1 MNRHF
6 FSLGTAALFLGAMGF
21 TACSSDD
28 LGNEGSGP
36 LTEGNVVK
44 TQFAINIPY
53 GAGNAAPQTASALGS
68 RMTEDK
74 TQSQTSPSFLGM
86 QGIRLIPMTA
96 TGADNV
102 AISSIITLGNITTDT
117 GGEGLTNGHKI
128 YADVPVPVGTT
139 HFLFYGAGGT
149 TAAATPQNKFDNGS
163 ILPTIAGAT
172 TAGISFTLEKALGQD
187 TDGEQTQLLAVLN
200 GVAGAKATVSG
211 EEKTWANQADNELAE
226 LYTNF
231 TGLEAGSANS
241 ICKTL
246 ERLYN
251 AVDNIKTS
259 GSDEEKA
266 IADAIQKAIVGT
278 YSSKTPFSFTGT
290 GDPAAAPYTLTTDLT
305 YPQNMNMPD
314 GAATVT
320 FSKDANPQFT
330 AGQTGV
336 VSSNPTI
343 AMSSICYP
351 ASIYYTVNTPAK
363 TTTDETVTWPN
374 SVTAWESAFTDWG
387 SSVTAATRTIAL
399 DDPIQYGVAKLEST
413 VKLNAASLEDKNGT
427 MVSVPNGFTVTGILV
442 GGQPVK
448 ADWDLKPSASDAM
461 SYTIYD
467 KSVVSGMKATTSA
480 SSKNYT
486 LVLDNYQA
494 TAQTVYVA
502 IELKNDTNTDFQGV
516 DGIVPAGGT
525 FYLIGTLKPS
535 EGKGTI
541 TGVDDPYVF
550 MQDYTTTANF
560 TISSLKNAYNV
571 IPDLRAS
578 QLQLGLAVDLTWKTG
593 LSFDVSIE

>member
-28 LGNEGSGP
+28 LGNEGNGP
-36 LTEGNVVK
+36 LVEGNVVK

-53 GAGNAAPQTASALGS
+53 GAGNPGS
-68 RMTEDK
+68 RMTDAN
-74 TQSQTSPSFLGM
+74 TQSQANPQFLGM
-86 QGIRLIPMTA
+86 QGIRLIPMATA
-96 TGADNV
+96 GADDA
-102 AISSIITLGNITTDT
+102 AISSIITLGNITAGSGND
-117 GGEGLTNGHKI
+117 GLTNGHKV

-149 TAAATPQNKFDNGS
+149 SAATTDQDKFDKGS

-172 TAGISFTLEKALGQD
+172 TEGISFVLEKAQGKD
-187 TDGEQTQLLAVLN
+187 TNGEATQLVNVLN
-200 GVAGAKATVSG
+200 GVAGV
-211 EEKTWANQADNELAE
+211 ANWSTSQNETLKD

-231 TGLEAGSANS
+231 TGLKAGSANS
-241 ICKTL
+241 IKATL

-251 AVDNIKTS
+251 AVDNLAKQAEDPASAETTIA
-259 GSDEEKA
+259 KA
-266 IADAIQKAIVGT
+266 IQAAIVAQYEG
-278 YSSKTPFSFTGT
+278 KTPFSVS
-290 GDPAAAPYTLTTDLT
+290 GDAAPYTLSTTLE
-305 YPQNMNMPD
+305 YPQNRNMPD
-314 GAATVT
+314 GAATVS
-320 FSKDANPQFT
+320 FAEGAFT
-330 AGQTGV
+330 AGQKGV

-413 VKLNAASLEDKNGT
+413 VKLSAASLADKNGT
-427 MVSVPNGFTVTGILV
+427 MISVPNGFTVTGILV

-448 ADWDLKPSASDAM
+448 ADWDLKPADSDAM
-461 SYTIYD
+461 SNTIYD
-467 KSVVSGMKATTSA
+467 KNVVSGMTATTNPTT
-480 SSKNYT
+480 KNYT
-486 LVLDNYQA
+486 LVMDNYQA
-494 TAQTVYVA
+494 TAAKVYVA
-502 IELKNDTNTDFQGV
+502 IELTNNTTTDFQGA

-525 FYLIGTLKPS
+525 FYLIGTLDPKDKTLD
-535 EGKGTI
+535 GFTGT
-541 TGVDDPYVF
+541 PYVF

-560 TISSLKNAYNV
+560 TISSLKNAYNT

-593 LSFDVSIE
+593 LSFDVTIP

>member
-1 MNRHF
+1 MKRMTRHF

-53 GAGNAAPQTASALGS
+53 GAGNPGS
-68 RMTEDK
+68 RMTEAN
-74 TQSQTSPSFLGM
+74 TQSQATPTFLGM
-86 QGIRLIPMTA
+86 QDIRLIPMTTSA
-96 TGADNV
+96 TDGA

-117 GGEGLTNGHKI
+117 GGEGLTDGHKI

-139 HFLFYGAGGT
+139 HFLFFGAGGT
-149 TAAATPQNKFDNGS
+149 TAATTPQNKFDNGS
-163 ILPTIAGAT
+163 IDSNIAGAT
-172 TAGISFTLEKALGQD
+172 TAGISFTLEKALGTD
-187 TDGEQTQLLAVLN
+187 TDGEATQLVNVLN
-200 GVAGAKATVSG
+200 GVAGVENWSTS
-211 EEKTWANQADNELAE
+211 DNETLKE

-231 TGLEAGSANS
+231 TTGLKAGSANS
-241 ICKTL
+241 IKATL

-251 AVDNIKTS
+251 AVDNLAKQTGDPASTETTIA
-259 GSDEEKA
+259 KA
-266 IADAIQKAIVGT
+266 IQAAIVAQYDG
-278 YSSKTPFSFTGT
+278 KTPFSVS
-290 GDPAAAPYTLTTDLT
+290 GDAAPYTLTTNLT
-305 YPQNMNMPD
+305 YPKNMNMPD
-314 GAATVT
+314 GSAVVSFAEG
-320 FSKDANPQFT
+320 AFT

-336 VSSNPTI
+336 VFSNPTI

-413 VKLNAASLEDKNGT
+413 VKLSAASLADKNGT
-427 MVSVPNGFTVTGILV
+427 MISVPNGFTVTGILV

-448 ADWDLKPSASDAM
+448 ADWDLKPAASDAM
-461 SYTIYD
+461 SNTIYD
-467 KSVVSGMKATTSA
+467 KSVVSGMTAGTTASA
-480 SSKNYT
+480 KNYT

-525 FYLIGTLKPS
+525 FYVIGKLDPAGKTI
-535 EGKGTI
+535 EGFTGT
-541 TGVDDPYVF
+541 PYVF

-560 TISSLKNAYNV
+560 TIGSLKEAYNT

-593 LSFDVSIE
+593 LSFDVTIP

>member
-28 LGNEGSGP
+28 LGNEGNGP
-36 LTEGNVVK
+36 LVEGNVVK

-53 GAGNAAPQTASALGS
+53 GSGNAAPQTASALGS
-68 RMTEDK
+68 RMTEDN

-86 QGIRLIPMTA
+86 QDIRLIPMTTSA
-96 TGADNV
+96 TDGA

-117 GGEGLTNGHKI
+117 GGEGLTDGHKI

-149 TAAATPQNKFDNGS
+149 TAATNPQNKFDNGS
-163 ILPTIAGAT
+163 IVSNIAGAT
-172 TAGISFTLEKALGQD
+172 TAGISFTLEKALGTD

-211 EEKTWANQADNELAE
+211 EEKTWASQSGNELAE

-231 TGLEAGSANS
+231 TGLKAGSANS

-246 ERLYN
+246 ERLCN

-259 GSDEEKA
+259 GTDEEKA

-290 GDPAAAPYTLTTDLT
+290 GDPAAAPYTLTTNLT
-305 YPQNMNMPD
+305 YPKNMNMPD
-314 GAATVT
+314 GSAVVSFA
-320 FSKDANPQFT
+320 KGAFT

-413 VKLNAASLEDKNGT
+413 VKLSAASLADKNGT
-427 MVSVPNGFTVTGILV
+427 MISVPNGFTVTGILV

-448 ADWDLKPSASDAM
+448 ADWDLKPADSDAM
-461 SYTIYD
+461 SNTIYD
-467 KSVVSGMKATTSA
+467 KSVVSGMTAGTTASA
-480 SSKNYT
+480 KNYT

-494 TAQTVYVA
+494 TAPVYVA

-525 FYLIGTLKPS
+525 FYVIGKLDPAGKTI
-535 EGKGTI
+535 EGFTGT
-541 TGVDDPYVF
+541 PYVF

-560 TISSLKNAYNV
+560 TIGSLKEAYNT

-593 LSFDVSIE
+593 LSFDVTIP